1 MKATL
6 DDIDVRGKRVLVRV
20 DFNVP
25 MKEGAIVDDRRIRA
39 ALPTLSALRDRGAR
53 VIVVTHLGRPK
64 AGPDPALSTAPLA
77 ARLAELLGTP
87 VRHLSGVVGPE
98 VEREVRRLADGE
110 VAMLENVRFDP
121 GEERNDEG
129 FVEKLAALCDLYVN
143 DAFGTAHRAHASTEG
158 IAHHVAAV
166 GGYLM
171 ARELEALSGV
181 LEHPRRPLVAIL
193 GGAKISTKIGVVE
206 NLLTRVDA
214 LWIGGA
220 MACTF
225 FRAMGRETGT
235 SLVEEE
241 WVETAERLL
250 KSDAGKIHLPVDSVV
265 VTEIRAGAATQV
277 VAATAIPP
285 DRMVVDIGPA
295 TARLIGQA
303 CQSAG
308 TVVWNGPLGVYE
320 IEDFAR
326 GTREVAEAL
335 GRSTA
340 TSVVGGGDLA
350 AALEQAGVA
359 DRVSHISTGGG
370 ATLEY
375 LEGRELPGIAALEE
389 KVAL

>member
-1 MKATL
+1 MKATI
-6 DDIDVRGKRVLVRV
+6 DDINPHGQRVLVRV

-25 MKEGAIVDDRRIRA
+25 MKGGAIVDDRRIRA
-39 ALPTLSALRDRGAR
+39 ALPTLTALRDRGAR
-53 VIVVTHLGRPK
+53 VIVVTHLGRPEGK
-64 AGPDPALSTAPLA
+64 ASAELSTAPLA
-77 ARLAELLGTP
+77 ARLAELMGTP
-87 VRHLSGVVGPE
+87 VRHIPGVVGPD
-98 VEREVRRLADGE
+98 VERQVHQLSNGD
-110 VAMLENVRFDP
+110 VAMLENVRFEP
-121 GEERNDEG
+121 GEESNDEA
-129 FVEKLAALCDLYVN
+129 FVERLAELADLYVN

-171 ARELEALSGV
+171 ARELEALEGV
-181 LEHPRRPLVAIL
+181 LEHPRRPLLAIL

-206 NLLTRVDA
+206 NLLQRVDS

-225 FRAMGRETGT
+225 YRAMGRKTGR
-235 SLVEEE
+235 SLVEEG
-241 WVETAERLL
+241 WVATAAALL
-250 KSDAGKIHLPVDSVV
+250 EGGGGRIHLPVDVV
-265 VTEIRAGAATQV
+265 VAEEAVADAPTRV
-277 VAATAIPP
+277 VEATAIPATM
-285 DRMVVDIGPA
+285 MVVDVGPVTIAQIGE
-295 TARLIGQA
+295 A
-303 CQSAG
+303 CASAG
-308 TVVWNGPLGVYE
+308 TVVWNGPLGIYE

-326 GTREVAEAL
+326 GTRGVAEAL
-335 GRSTA
+335 GRSPA

-359 DRVSHISTGGG
+359 DRISHISTGGG